1 MTSGRVGGE
10 GGYKSVRLFY
20 FLAVTELPG
29 PAAGFNGAGPGGE
42 AASEEQG
49 WGNGGGGS
57 SRQGRGL
64 WGAPLALPGSGGSA
78 LTAPPCYFMF
88 LLAMIRER
96 HLHDLE
102 LCKGAC

>member
-49 WGNGGGGS
+49 WGSGGGGS

-64 WGAPLALPGSGGSA
+64 WGAPLALLRG
-78 LTAPPCYFMF
+78 
-88 LLAMIRER
+88 
-96 HLHDLE
+96 
-102 LCKGAC
+102 LCINSTTVLFHVSPSDD